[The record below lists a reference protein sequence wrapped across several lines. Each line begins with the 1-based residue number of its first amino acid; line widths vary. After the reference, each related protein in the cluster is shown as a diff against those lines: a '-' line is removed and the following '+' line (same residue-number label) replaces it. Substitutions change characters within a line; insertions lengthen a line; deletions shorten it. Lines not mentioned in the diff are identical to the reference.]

1 MSGPSVI
8 LKLDPAALPTGSIV
22 PNTNAAYKNVFD
34 NAEIGKP
41 IIMTEHP
48 ECMKPGP
55 LDLLSQATYAEIE
68 SLLKTNELGV
78 QRFFNA
84 KGCSEIADALVQQR
98 VTGTNLSMLT
108 AANIDSDLRLD
119 LGQRLALKNFLHR
132 VKVVAHGKARND
144 TVWESESFDRR
155 EEKLRMEG
163 MLPKSV
169 VGLFETCTL
178 GSNKK
183 KKERLLLPK
192 AHYTLTHSSL
202 KVVTSEWTD
211 GHSADLERY
220 AMDKFSLP
228 QIKTA
233 TDNIDLLQVQDVDNI
248 KVSEERR
255 KAKHGCL
262 GVCLG
267 KEHHVITEPAQVIV
281 SYIDKGRAGE
291 ESQQQHKLMMKLHPE
306 QVDEVSEKIIATRN
320 NLAAEV
326 R

>member
-183 KKERLLLPK
+183 KKKRDYCCQK
-192 AHYTLTHSSL
+192 HIIHSHTPASKWSHQNGQMVIQQIWSVTQWTSFHSL
-202 KVVTSEWTD
+202 KSRPPLIILICYRFRMSTISKYLRRGGKPSMVAWVC
-211 GHSADLERY
+211 AL
-220 AMDKFSLP
+220 AK
-228 QIKTA
+228 
-233 TDNIDLLQVQDVDNI
+233 NIMSSQNLL
-248 KVSEERR
+248 R
-255 KAKHGCL
+255 L
-262 GVCLG
+262 
-267 KEHHVITEPAQVIV
+267 
-281 SYIDKGRAGE
+281 
-291 ESQQQHKLMMKLHPE
+291 
-306 QVDEVSEKIIATRN
+306 
-320 NLAAEV
+320 
-326 R
+326 

>member
-183 KKERLLLPK
+183 KKRETIVAKSTL
-192 AHYTLTHSSL
+192 YTHTLQPQS
-202 KVVTSEWTD
+202 
-211 GHSADLERY
+211 GHIR
-220 AMDKFSLP
+220 MDRWSFSRFGALR
-228 QIKTA
+228 
-233 TDNIDLLQVQDVDNI
+233 NGQVFTPSNQD
-248 KVSEERR
+248 R
-255 KAKHGCL
+255 H
-262 GVCLG
+262 
-267 KEHHVITEPAQVIV
+267 
-281 SYIDKGRAGE
+281 
-291 ESQQQHKLMMKLHPE
+291 
-306 QVDEVSEKIIATRN
+306 
-320 NLAAEV
+320 
-326 R
+326 